1 MAHYWRLDREA
12 WPSVGE
18 SIRQSASTA
27 IAVYIPW
34 EVHETVPAD
43 LDAFLTL
50 CEDTG
55 LDVIARPAPQIN
67 ADHWRDLQSLVLDS
81 GRGLTTRW
89 WRTSA
94 TAWRPLTPS
103 PSGAR

>member
-18 SIRQSASTA
+18 SIRQSESTA
-27 IAVYIPW
+27 ITVYIPW

-55 LDVIARPAPQIN
+55 LDVIARPGPQIN
-67 ADHWRDLQSLVLDS
+67 ADHWRDLQSLVLRQGPYDEVVAAIRDRVAPADTVAQ
-81 GRGLTTRW
+81 RGEVT
-89 WRTSA
+89 
-94 TAWRPLTPS
+94 
-103 PSGAR
+103 